1 MKQLA
6 RLAFRYV
13 FGTAARL
20 GWHWPFVSILTRVI
34 EARDSAGVTPAADA
48 PTLLALM
55 PESFRG
61 DLDILAATGRVRVLQ
76 VPNHWQTRLMY
87 LFYPNVRQAEIDMN
101 PAPGAPQA
109 KCKER
114 LQHFYEGV
122 LPAVY
127 ARLGIDCVLSSHLR
141 WPADVD
147 WGIASKNIGVP
158 YVILYREGLFATSEE
173 LRSSMLRR
181 FKLWGDFPATH
192 MVVHND
198 IGRQY
203 CIDVGYI
210 APEQVSSLGC
220 LRMDSYI
227 QRIRNYRPT
236 EGRPKKLVL
245 FPPNFFIDFGVD
257 TPFYRAIQEI
267 PVAMAKF
274 AKSQPDVEVVFKS
287 KPKDYPNWR
296 GLIDRSFEEAGLSA
310 DDLPNLHITA
320 DLDAQELILES
331 TAVAGLN
338 STAILEAAMAG
349 KPVVVP
355 YFSSLR
361 QPQYE
366 RTVKFIDAL
375 QYLDVADD
383 EAQFVRLIEQ
393 RLEDPTVS
401 AESMEKRAEMFA
413 KYVSDPDGGAVERY
427 LALFERLIKE
437 TKDSP
442 AGAAA
447 GRLKDDGVGSAREPR
462 LDGVE
467 SRV

>member
-6 RLAFRYV
+6 RLAFSSL

-20 GWHWPFVSILTRVI
+20 GWYWPFVKILTRVI
-34 EARDSAGVTPAADA
+34 EARDSAGAPPAADA
-48 PTLLALM
+48 YTLLALM

-61 DLDILAATGRVRVLQ
+61 DLDILAASGRIRVLQ

-87 LFYPNVRQAEIDMN
+87 LFYPNLPQAQIDMN

-114 LQHFYEGV
+114 LQRFYEGV

-127 ARLGIDCVLSSHLR
+127 ARLDVDCVLSSHLR

-158 YVILYREGLFATSEE
+158 YVILYREGLFAASEE
-173 LRSSMLRR
+173 LRSSMPRR

-203 CIDVGYI
+203 CVDVGYI
-210 APEQVSSLGC
+210 APERVSSLGC

-227 QRIRNYRPT
+227 QRIRTYRPS

-257 TPFYRAIQEI
+257 TPIYRAIQEI
-267 PVAMAKF
+267 PVTLAKF
-274 AKSQPDVEVVFKS
+274 AKMRPEVEVVFKS

-296 GLIDRSFEEAGLSA
+296 ALIDRSFVEAGLSA
-310 DDLPNLHITA
+310 HELPNLNITA

-331 TAVAGLN
+331 TVVAGLN
-338 STAILEAAMAG
+338 STAILEAAIAG

-355 YFSSLR
+355 YFSDLR
-361 QPQYE
+361 QPQFE

-383 EAQFVRLIEQ
+383 EAQFVQLIEQ
-393 RLEDPTVS
+393 RLEDPMVS
-401 AESMEKRAEMFA
+401 AESMKRRAEMFA

-427 LALFERLIKE
+427 LALFERLIEE
-437 TKDSP
+437 TKGSP

-447 GRLKDDGVGSAREPR
+447 GRLKDDSVGPARESL
-462 LDGVE
+462 LDEAE